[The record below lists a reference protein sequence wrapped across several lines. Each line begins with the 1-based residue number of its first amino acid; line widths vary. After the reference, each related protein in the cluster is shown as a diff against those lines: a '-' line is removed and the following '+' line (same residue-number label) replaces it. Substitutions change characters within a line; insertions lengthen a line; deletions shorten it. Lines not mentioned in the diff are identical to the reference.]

1 MNTHNIITSS
11 KLTTLLSLALS
22 AALGFLALPTT
33 GHAAVLTGSVSRA
46 SGNVDLT
53 ADGTLGWV
61 KYGFATFPYYVQ
73 KSGFSDF
80 SGGIGA
86 FNSGP
91 VPVGVLDFSWTDG
104 GAFQPTGT
112 NTTWGYYIADFS
124 FNLTT
129 TSASPQK
136 LNFYYWS
143 DASDHTFTA
152 TLGAQ
157 TYTVSNFVSGNVNF
171 ELNFTPDSIGQTLA
185 MSVTGG
191 SGQRA
196 AYGASLAVVPE
207 PSTGLLLGLGLGAL
221 AVLKN
226 RRRLKVS

>member
-1 MNTHNIITSS
+1 MKNIKTNIV
-11 KLTTLLSLALS
+11 LALS

-33 GHAAVLTGSVSRA
+33 GHAASLLGSVSSA

-61 KYGFATFPYYVQ
+61 KYGFNTFPYYVQ
-73 KSGFSDF
+73 KSGFSGF
-80 SGGIGA
+80 SAGTGA

-91 VPVGVLDFSWTDG
+91 VPGGLLDFSWTNGD
-104 GAFQPTGT
+104 AFQPTGT
-112 NTTWGYYIADFS
+112 NTNWGYYVGDFS

-143 DASDHTFTA
+143 NASDRTFTA
-152 TLGAQ
+152 TLGTE
-157 TYTVSNFVSGNVNF
+157 TYTVSNFGSGNVNF
-171 ELNFTPDSIGQTLA
+171 ALNFTPDSIGQTLA

-191 SGQRA
+191 SGDRA
-196 AYGASLAVVPE
+196 AYGASLAVIPE